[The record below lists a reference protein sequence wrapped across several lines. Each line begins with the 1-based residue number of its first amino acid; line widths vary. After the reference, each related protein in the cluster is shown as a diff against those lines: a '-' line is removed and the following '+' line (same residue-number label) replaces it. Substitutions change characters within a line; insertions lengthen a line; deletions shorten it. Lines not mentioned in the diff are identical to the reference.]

1 MRKST
6 IYLFVLGLAVVA
18 MTALA
23 SAGLVVSAQN
33 TNSSTTMAPK
43 AANTNTATKRKPRR
57 HKAKRKP
64 AADATDTALP
74 TETSQPPMAMTPKK
88 TGRCDPTQQEQT
100 DLSGTYTGK
109 VKHGDEAAMDATLTI
124 TGNNF
129 TMAAGSDTHSGRITA
144 VTTCGYTAVT
154 VMMGDL
160 TPPPPGP
167 NPPAALPA
175 MSLRAKK
182 VGDRLTLTSV
192 PGEPQKI
199 SFTSGGGAMKM
210 KPRKHRTKV
219 KAKTGT
225 PPPPKKM

>member
-18 MTALA
+18 MAA
-23 SAGLVVSAQN
+23 FANAGVVVSAQN
-33 TNSSTTMAPK
+33 TNSSTTMAPEP
-43 AANTNTATKRKPRR
+43 TKPKPNRR
-57 HKAKRKP
+57 GRRGGGRSTRKP
-64 AADATDTALP
+64 AADYPADASATPA
-74 TETSQPPMAMTPKK
+74 ATPAKK
-88 TGRCDPTQQEQT
+88 YGPCDPTQQEQT

-109 VKHGDEAAMDATLTI
+109 LKHGSEPAMDATLTI

-129 TMAAGSDTHSGRITA
+129 TMATGADTKSGRITA

-167 NPPAALPA
+167 NPPAAHPT

-182 VGDRLTLTSV
+182 VGNSLTLTTV
-192 PGEPQKI
+192 PGEPQMA
-199 SFTSGGGAMKM
+199 SFTTGGAA
-210 KPRKHRTKV
+210 KPHRKHR
-219 KAKTGT
+219 ASRRTGA
-225 PPPPKKM
+225 PPPPAPKQ

>member
-1 MRKST
+1 VRKSTT
-6 IYLFVLGLAVVA
+6 IYLFVLGVAVVA

-33 TNSSTTMAPK
+33 TNSSTTMAPTNK
-43 AANTNTATKRKPRR
+43 AAAKKKPRR
-57 HKAKRKP
+57 HKAKP
-64 AADATDTALP
+64 AADAADASTTG
-74 TETSQPPMAMTPKK
+74 MAMTPKK
-88 TGRCDPTQQEQT
+88 TGRCDPTKQEQT

-109 VKHGDEAAMDATLTI
+109 VKHGDEPVKDATLTI

-129 TMAAGSDTHSGRITA
+129 TMTSGSDTHSGRVTA
-144 VTTCGYTAVT
+144 VTTCGYTAAT
-154 VMMGDL
+154 FMMGDL

-167 NPPAALPA
+167 NPPPPLPA

-182 VGDRLTLTSV
+182 VGDSLTLTSV
-192 PGEPQKI
+192 PGEPQKV

-210 KPRKHRTKV
+210 KPRRHRAKA

-225 PPPPKKM
+225 PPPPPPKKM